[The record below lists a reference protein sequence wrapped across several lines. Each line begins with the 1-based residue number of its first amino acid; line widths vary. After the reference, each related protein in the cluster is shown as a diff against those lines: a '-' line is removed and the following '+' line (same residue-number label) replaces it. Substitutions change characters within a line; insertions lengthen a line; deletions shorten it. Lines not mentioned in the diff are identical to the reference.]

1 MLNVLFRF
9 DRSDVGYGNTI
20 ASVLERLD
28 RALISPEPLISDMN
42 WQADWGLRARMFVTM
57 FLLFALYIV
66 FAGALALYIG
76 GGLWLFALLFASF
89 SLVQYYF
96 SDTLTLKSMGAK
108 TVSADEYPQLHASIE
123 RLSQQ
128 ADLPKPKV
136 AVVDSTVPNA
146 FATGRNQKNAAV
158 CVTTGIMD
166 TLDQEELDGVLAHEL
181 AHVKNSDMM
190 VMTIASFLS
199 TIAFMIVRW
208 GAFFGGGHGRGGGRE
223 GGGGIVVAILV
234 SLVVWIISYLLIRAL
249 SRYREYAADRG
260 AAAITG
266 NPSALASALLKISG
280 EMDKVPK
287 DDMREEAEMNAFF
300 IIPIKSGIVG
310 RLFSTHPPTE
320 RRVEQLRDLE
330 REMQSF

>member
-1 MLNVLFRF
+1 
-9 DRSDVGYGNTI
+9 
-20 ASVLERLD
+20 
-28 RALISPEPLISDMN
+28 MN
-42 WQADWGLRARMFVTM
+42 WQADWGLRFRMFVTM
-57 FLLFALYIV
+57 FLLLVLYVV
-66 FAGALALYIG
+66 FAGAISLYMG
-76 GGLWLFALLFASF
+76 GGIVFFAMMFGGM

-108 TVSADEYPQLHASIE
+108 TVSADDYPQLHGSIE

-136 AVVDSTVPNA
+136 AVIDSDVPNA

-158 CVTTGIMD
+158 AVTTGLMR
-166 TLDQEELDGVLAHEL
+166 TLDQDELDGVLAHEL
-181 AHVKNSDMM
+181 AHVKNRDMM

-208 GAFFGGGHGRGGGRE
+208 GAFFGGGGNRGGK
-223 GGGGIVVAILV
+223 GGGGIVVAIVV

-249 SRYREYAADRG
+249 SRYREYSADRG

-287 DDMREEAEMNAFF
+287 DDLREEAEMNAFF

-310 RLFSTHPPTE
+310 RLFSTHPPTD
-320 RRVEQLRDLE
+320 RRVEQLRELE
-330 REMQSF
+330 RELEAF

>member
-1 MLNVLFRF
+1 
-9 DRSDVGYGNTI
+9 
-20 ASVLERLD
+20 
-28 RALISPEPLISDMN
+28 
-42 WQADWGLRARMFVTM
+42 MFVTM

-181 AHVKNSDMM
+181 AHVKNRDMM

-208 GAFFGGGHGRGGGRE
+208 GPF
-223 GGGGIVVAILV
+223 
-234 SLVVWIISYLLIRAL
+234 S
-249 SRYREYAADRG
+249 
-260 AAAITG
+260 AAATAARAAG
-266 NPSALASALLKISG
+266 RAAAASSSRSSSRWSSGSSATCSFGRSPGIAS
-280 EMDKVPK
+280 
-287 DDMREEAEMNAFF
+287 
-300 IIPIKSGIVG
+300 
-310 RLFSTHPPTE
+310 TPPTAARPPSPGT
-320 RRVEQLRDLE
+320 RRRSP
-330 REMQSF
+330 RRS

>member
-1 MLNVLFRF
+1 
-9 DRSDVGYGNTI
+9 
-20 ASVLERLD
+20 
-28 RALISPEPLISDMN
+28 MN
-42 WQADWGLRARMFVTM
+42 WQADWGLRFRMFVTM

-66 FAGALALYIG
+66 FAGVITAYVG
-76 GGLWLFALLFASF
+76 GGLFFFALLFGGF

-136 AVVDSTVPNA
+136 AVVDSSVPNA
-146 FATGRNQKNAAV
+146 FATGRNQRNAAV
-158 CVTTGIMD
+158 CVTTGLMH
-166 TLDQEELDGVLAHEL
+166 TLERDELDGVLAHEL
-181 AHVKNSDMM
+181 SHVKNRDMM

-199 TIAFMIVRW
+199 TIAFMMVRW
-208 GAFFGGGHGRGGGRE
+208 GAFFGGGHGRGRE
-223 GGGGIVVAILV
+223 GGGGGIVVAILV

-249 SRYREYAADRG
+249 SRYREFAADRG

-280 EMDKVPK
+280 QMDKVPK
-287 DDMREEAEMNAFF
+287 EDLREEAEMNAFF
-300 IIPIKSGIVG
+300 IIPIKSGVIG
-310 RLFSTHPPTE
+310 RLFSTHPSTE

-330 REMQSF
+330 REMQTF

>member
-1 MLNVLFRF
+1 
-9 DRSDVGYGNTI
+9 
-20 ASVLERLD
+20 
-28 RALISPEPLISDMN
+28 MN
-42 WQADWGLRARMFVTM
+42 WQADWGLRFRMFLTM

-66 FAGALALYIG
+66 FAGAISLYMG
-76 GGLWLFALLFASF
+76 GSMIVFVLVFGGF

-96 SDTLTLKSMGAK
+96 SDTLTLRSMGAK
-108 TVSADEYPQLHASIE
+108 QVSADEYPQLHGSIE

-136 AVVDSTVPNA
+136 AVVDSNVPNA

-158 CVTTGIMD
+158 AVTTGLMR
-166 TLDQEELDGVLAHEL
+166 TLDQDELDGVLAHEL
-181 AHVKNSDMM
+181 AHVKNRDMM

-208 GAFFGGGHGRGGGRE
+208 GAFFGGGRGRGGGR
-223 GGGGIVVAILV
+223 GGGGIIAAILV
-234 SLVVWIISYLLIRAL
+234 SLLVWIISYLLIRAL
-249 SRYREYAADRG
+249 SRYREYSADRG

-330 REMQSF
+330 REMTAL